1 MTLSNSKLKQ
11 QNKQVASLGHAIS
24 TTISSYNLIHSS
36 NTVVFDYSNQLNHLS
51 IAKITSINNTLNLP
65 LINGSWA
72 LPRLI
77 EAENALAIQ
86 YTINIDSTIQG
97 KIGVPGEQD
106 WYKIALVKGQS
117 YKFAE
122 IGTGTNSLSDTY
134 LKLYDASKTL
144 IASDDNSGPGN
155 SSVIAYT
162 ATSTG
167 NYFINASSAINE
179 TGQYGISANRGL
191 KPSFDVPMGA
201 GALNTNDSWSTV
213 GESVTVT
220 YGFRQSPANYTV
232 TTENIST
239 FSQLSSA
246 QMTAIRT
253 ILSLWSDISGIK
265 FQEIN
270 PDGYTD
276 DATILIGNYSDAT
289 SSDGAFAVLPGST
302 ANKSADGDVWLN
314 LEGGVSRDTIT
325 IGSWSFFVIMH
336 ELGHALGLSHPG
348 DYDGV
353 QPTYTNSA
361 QFKQDTNQY
370 SVMSYFYVSSLDGSA
385 PNPDK
390 GNVTTPLL
398 LDVYAAQKIYGV
410 NLTTRVN
417 DSIYGFGTN
426 AGDVFDFSINKAPLL
441 CIWDAGG
448 IDTLNC
454 SGFLKNQTINLT
466 QATHS
471 NIGGLTN
478 NISIALGAVIENAVG
493 GSGKDIILGNNSKN
507 SLLGGIGNDILNGLA
522 GNDRILGGLGKDN
535 LTGGLGKD
543 TFVFNSK
550 NEIGKGDIRELITDF
565 THKQKDKID
574 LSGIDANSKLAGNQ
588 AFTYLASNAFDGE
601 AGEIRFVNH
610 ILSGDINGDKVAD
623 FAMTINLVGSTTLVN
638 SDFIL

>member
-1 MTLSNSKLKQ
+1 M
-11 QNKQVASLGHAIS
+11 
-24 TTISSYNLIHSS
+24 
-36 NTVVFDYSNQLNHLS
+36 
-51 IAKITSINNTLNLP
+51 
-65 LINGSWA
+65 
-72 LPRLI
+72 
-77 EAENALAIQ
+77 
-86 YTINIDSTIQG
+86 
-97 KIGVPGEQD
+97 
-106 WYKIALVKGQS
+106 
-117 YKFAE
+117 
-122 IGTGTNSLSDTY
+122 
-134 LKLYDASKTL
+134 
-144 IASDDNSGPGN
+144 
-155 SSVIAYT
+155 
-162 ATSTG
+162 
-167 NYFINASSAINE
+167 
-179 TGQYGISANRGL
+179 GQYGISANSVQ

-201 GALNTNDSWSTV
+201 GALNAHDSWSTA

-220 YGFRQSPANYTV
+220 YGFRQSSAKYTV

-270 PDGYTD
+270 PDDYTD
-276 DATILIGNYSDAT
+276 EATILIGNYSDAT

-302 ANKSADGDVWLN
+302 ANNSADGDVWLN
-314 LEGGVSRDTIT
+314 LEGGVSRDTIP
-325 IGSWSFFVIMH
+325 IGSWPFFVIMH

-348 DYDGV
+348 DYDGG

-370 SVMSYFYVSSLDGSA
+370 SVMSYFYVSSDGST

-398 LDVYAAQKIYGV
+398 LDVYETQQIYGV
-410 NLTTRVN
+410 NLTTRTN
-417 DSIYGFGTN
+417 NSIYGFGTN

-454 SGFLKNQTINLT
+454 SGFLQNQTLNLT
-466 QATHS
+466 QATYS
-471 NIGGLTN
+471 NIAGLTN

-493 GSGKDIILGNNSKN
+493 GSGNDIILGNNSKN
-507 SLLGGIGNDILNGLA
+507 NLLGGIGIDILNGLA
-522 GNDRILGGLGKDN
+522 GNDSILGGLGKDN

-543 TFVFNSK
+543 TFIFNSK

-588 AFTYLASNAFDGE
+588 AFTYLASNEFDGK
-601 AGEIRFVNH
+601 AGELHFVNH
-610 ILSGDINGDKVAD
+610 ILSGDINGDQVAD
-623 FAMTINLVGSTTLVN
+623 FAMTIDLVGSTTLVIP
-638 SDFIL
+638 DFIL

>member
-11 QNKQVASLGHAIS
+11 QNKQVASLDYAIS
-24 TTISSYNLIHSS
+24 TTNSSYNDSHSS
-36 NTVVFDYSNQLNHLS
+36 NTVVFDYSHPLNHLS
-51 IAKITSINNTLNLP
+51 IAKITSINNTLNSP

-77 EAENALAIQ
+77 EAENAQAIQ

-106 WYKIALVKGQS
+106 WYKIALVKGQT

-179 TGQYGISANRGL
+179 MGQYGISANRGL

-201 GALNTNDSWSTV
+201 GALNANDSWSTA

-220 YGFRQSPANYTV
+220 YGFRQSPANYNV

-276 DATILIGNYSDAT
+276 YATILIGNYSDAT

-302 ANKSADGDVWLN
+302 ANNSADGDVWLN
-314 LEGGVSRDTIT
+314 LEGGVSKDTIT
-325 IGSWSFFVIMH
+325 IGSWPFFVIMH

-348 DYDGV
+348 DYDVG
-353 QPTYTNSA
+353 QLTYTNSA

-370 SVMSYFYVSSLDGSA
+370 SVMSYFYVSSDGSA

-390 GNVTTPLL
+390 GNLTTPLL
-398 LDVYAAQKIYGV
+398 LDVYATQKIYGV
-410 NLTTRVN
+410 NLTTRTN

-426 AGDVFDFSINKAPLL
+426 AGDVFDFSINAAPLL

-448 IDTLNC
+448 IDILNC
-454 SGFLKNQTINLT
+454 SGFLQNQTINLT
-466 QATHS
+466 QATYS
-471 NIGGLTN
+471 NIAGLTN

-493 GSGKDIILGNNSKN
+493 GSGKDIILGNKSKN

-522 GNDRILGGLGKDN
+522 GNDSILGGLGKDN

-543 TFVFNSK
+543 TFIFNSK
-550 NEIGKGDIRELITDF
+550 NEIGKGAIRELITDF

-574 LSGIDANSKLAGNQ
+574 LRGIDANSKLAGNQ

-601 AGEIRFVNH
+601 AGELRFVNH
-610 ILSGDINGDKVAD
+610 ILSGDINGDQVAD
-623 FAMTINLVGSTTLVN
+623 FAMTINLVGSTNLIN
-638 SDFIL
+638 PDFIL